1 MVAIVHRSGNTGKPG
16 IILDAAQKRLGRYGY
31 EKTTMSE
38 IAADVHLSKA
48 SLYYYF
54 PDKESLWSAVL
65 AREQEEFFRLMTG
78 RIQKIRDPEKMIVE
92 FVRMRHEYFTTFLN
106 LAKFRFSDFYQ
117 IHPNFREIIDS
128 LRSREAKQVTEIL
141 KRGKKEG
148 VFRIK
153 KPEETALLFLEILH
167 GLRLFVIRNRPMPE
181 LAQEDYDRIYDKQR
195 KFIALFIRSIKI

>member
-1 MVAIVHRSGNTGKPG
+1 MVAIVHRSGNTAKPD
-16 IILDAAQKRLGRYGY
+16 IILDAAQKRLGRYGF

-78 RIQKIRDPEKMIVE
+78 RIRRIRDPEKMIVE

-106 LAKFRFSDFYQ
+106 LAKFRLSDFYQ
-117 IHPNFREIIDS
+117 IHPNFREIIDN
-128 LRSREAKQVTEIL
+128 LRSHEAKQVTGIL
-141 KRGKKEG
+141 KKGKKEG
-148 VFRIK
+148 VFNIRR
-153 KPEETALLFLEILH
+153 PEETARLFLEILH

-181 LAQEDYDRIYDKQR
+181 LTQEDYDRIFDKQR